1 MRQGLGGGWGLE
13 DKSDVVGQS
22 LFAGTALRETYLSRK
37 DWDQNGKRKHLE
49 DKCDVVGQGLFAL
62 PSACSLNTADC
73 RAWSEHHI
81 IMYPGYAPLSP
92 VPNKP

>member
-1 MRQGLGGGWGLE
+1 MLGGGGGFA
-13 DKSDVVGQS
+13 DKFDFVGQG
-22 LFAGTALRETYLSRK
+22 LFAGTALRETYLSRR
-37 DWDQNGKRKHLE
+37 DWDQNGKRKHLD
-49 DKCDVVGQGLFAL
+49 DKCDVVGQGLSAL

-81 IMYPGYAPLSP
+81 IMYTGYAPLSP

>member
-37 DWDQNGKRKHLE
+37 NWDQNGKRKHLE
-49 DKCDVVGQGLFAL
+49 DKSDVVGQGLFAL

-73 RAWSEHHI
+73 RA
-81 IMYPGYAPLSP
+81 
-92 VPNKP
+92 